1 MTLDELLTLVAR
13 SGARGVS
20 SDRQTA
26 VQIDSR
32 RVRAGDVFVAI
43 RGPNCDGH
51 DFIGPAASSGA
62 KYIVHQSGRSIAEAS
77 GPAGK
82 PAFIPVEHPAVAAG
96 RLAQAARGNP
106 GAQLTNLAVTGT
118 NGKTTITFLV
128 RSCIEAAGS
137 KCGLMGTV
145 VYDTGSGV
153 TSSSLTTPDCLTIA
167 DAQRKMVDS
176 GAQYMVIEASSHALS
191 QDRLAGVNFTAAA
204 FTNLTGDHLDYHKT
218 KENYLAAKTRL
229 FTALAPDATAVL
241 NRQAPESESI
251 AQATKARLCRF
262 AVDEPA
268 DLSARIESMTVEG
281 TNFTLEYGGRRARVK
296 TPLLGRYNVANHLA
310 AAGLCLGAGL
320 NLETITAGLSSL
332 KGVPGRLEKV
342 SSNGDL
348 AVLVDYAHTD
358 DALQNVL
365 MTLKPLCRG
374 RLIALFGCGGDRDKT
389 KRPRMAAVVERLADV
404 IFVTSDNPR
413 TEKPEA
419 IIGDIMA
426 GLRHPSSERLVVEP
440 DRRKAIELAIEAA
453 HPDDIVLLAGKG
465 HETYQIVG
473 DKKFDFSDK
482 DVAREYL
489 KERQCTRSR

>member
-1 MTLDELLTLVAR
+1 MTLDELLRLF
-13 SGARGVS
+13 S
-20 SDRQTA
+20 SDPSAGVR
-26 VQIDSR
+26 IDSR
-32 RVRAGDVFVAI
+32 RVRTGDVFVAI

-51 DFIGPAASSGA
+51 DFISQAVLGGA
-62 KYIVHQSGRSIAEAS
+62 KYIVCESGRTIPDLS

-82 PAFIPVEHPAVAAG
+82 LVLVPVENPAVAAG
-96 RLAQAARGNP
+96 LLAQAAKGNP

-128 RSCIEAAGS
+128 RSCIEAAGN

-145 VYDTGSGV
+145 VYDTGSG
-153 TSSSLTTPDCLTIA
+153 TAPSALTTPDCLTIA
-167 DAQRKMVDS
+167 DAQRQMVDA
-176 GAQYMVIEASSHALS
+176 GAKYMVIEASSHALS
-191 QDRLAGVNFTAAA
+191 QDRLAGVSFRAAA

-229 FTALAPDATAVL
+229 FTALTPDATAVL
-241 NRQAPESESI
+241 NKQAPESQSI
-251 AQATKARLCRF
+251 ARATKARVCWY

-268 DLSARIESMTVEG
+268 DLTARIDLMTVEG
-281 TNFTLEYGGRRARVK
+281 TRFTLEYRGQRERVR

-320 NLETITAGLSSL
+320 DLGTIAAGLSLL

-342 SSNGDL
+342 ANDGEF

-365 MTLKPLCRG
+365 TTLKPLCQG
-374 RLIALFGCGGDRDKT
+374 RLITVFGCGGDRDKT

-419 IIGDIMA
+419 IINDIMV
-426 GLRHPSSERLVVEP
+426 GFRDPSSERLTVEP
-440 DRRKAIELAIEAA
+440 DRRRAIEMAIEAA
-453 HPDDIVLLAGKG
+453 RPDDIVLLAGKG
-465 HETYQIVG
+465 LETYQIIG

-482 DVAREYL
+482 DIACQCL
-489 KERQCTRSR
+489 KTRQCARSR

>member
-1 MTLDELLTLVAR
+1 MTLGELLTF
-13 SGARGVS
+13 VS
-20 SDRQTA
+20 SDRHTA

-51 DFIGPAASSGA
+51 DFIGQAAARGA
-62 KYIVHQSGRSIAEAS
+62 KYIVHESGRSIPEVS
-77 GPAGK
+77 GPSGK
-82 PAFIPVEHPAVAAG
+82 PVFIAVEHPAVAAG
-96 RLAQAARGNP
+96 RLAQAARGYP
-106 GAQLTNLAVTGT
+106 GEQLTNLAVTGT

-128 RSCIEAAGS
+128 RACVEAAGG
-137 KCGLMGTV
+137 KCGLIGTV

-167 DAQRKMVDS
+167 DAQRRMVD
-176 GAQYMVIEASSHALS
+176 GGTKYMVIEASSHALS

-218 KENYLAAKTRL
+218 KENYLAAKIRL
-229 FTALAPDATAVL
+229 FTALTPDTTAVL
-241 NRQAPESESI
+241 NRQVPESQSI
-251 AQATKARLCRF
+251 ARATKARLCWY
-262 AVDEPA
+262 AVDGPA

-281 TNFTLEYGGRRARVK
+281 TKFTLEYGGRKARVK

-320 NLETITAGLSSL
+320 DLDTIAAGLSSL

-342 SSNGDL
+342 SNNGDF

-365 MTLKPLCRG
+365 TTLKPLCRG
-374 RLIALFGCGGDRDKT
+374 RLIAVFGCGGDRDKT

-404 IFVTSDNPR
+404 IFLTSDNPR

-419 IIGDIMA
+419 IISDIMA
-426 GLRHPSSERLVVEP
+426 GFRNPGSERLVVEP

-453 HPDDIVLLAGKG
+453 RPDDIVLLAGKG
-465 HETYQIVG
+465 HETYQIIG
-473 DKKFDFSDK
+473 DRKFDFSDK
-482 DVAREYL
+482 DIARQCL

>member
-1 MTLDELLTLVAR
+1 MTLDELLTFVAR

-32 RVRAGDVFVAI
+32 RVRPGNVFVAI

-51 DFIGPAASSGA
+51 DFIGQAAAGGA
-62 KYIVHQSGRSIAEAS
+62 KYIVHQSGRSFAAAA

-82 PAFIPVEHPAVAAG
+82 PVFVAVEHPAIAAG
-96 RLAQAARGNP
+96 RLAQAAQGNP
-106 GAQLTNLAVTGT
+106 GARLTNLAVTGT

-128 RSCIEAAGS
+128 RSCIEAAGG

-145 VYDTGSGV
+145 VYDTGSGA
-153 TSSSLTTPDCLTIA
+153 TSSSLTTPDCLTLA
-167 DAQRKMVDS
+167 EAQRKMVDG
-176 GAQYMVIEASSHALS
+176 GAEYMVIEASSHALS
-191 QDRLAGVNFTAAA
+191 QDRLAGVNFKAAA

-229 FTALAPDATAVL
+229 FAALAPDATAVL
-241 NRQAPESESI
+241 NRQAPESQSI
-251 AQATKARLCRF
+251 AQVTKARLCWY
-262 AVDEPA
+262 AVDEPT
-268 DLSARIESMTVEG
+268 DLYARIESTTVEG
-281 TNFTLEYGGRRARVK
+281 TKFMLECGGRRARVK
-296 TPLLGRYNVANHLA
+296 TPLLGRHNVANHLA

-320 NLETITAGLSSL
+320 DLETVAAGLSSL

-342 SSNGDL
+342 ANNGDF

-365 MTLKPLCRG
+365 TTLKPLCRG
-374 RLIALFGCGGDRDKT
+374 RLIAVFGCGGDRDKT
-389 KRPRMAAVVERLADV
+389 KRPRMAAVVERLADI

-413 TEKPEA
+413 TEKPED
-419 IIGDIMA
+419 IINDIMVGFRDPNA
-426 GLRHPSSERLVVEP
+426 ERVRVEP

-465 HETYQIVG
+465 HETYQIIG

-482 DVAREYL
+482 DIARECL